1 MGYGGIVRS
10 VLEVITKSSVAPR
23 SNSAWY
29 TELSQF
35 MNTLETHVE
44 ESRGIVNA
52 GCRPG
57 LPSLPCTSPRDRC

>member
-10 VLEVITKSSVAPR
+10 VLEVITNSSVEPR

-35 MNTLETHVE
+35 MNTLETLVE
-44 ESRGIVNA
+44 ESRGSEHRVQA
-52 GCRPG
+52 WPAKSSVY
-57 LPSLPCTSPRDRC
+57 LSS

>member
-10 VLEVITKSSVAPR
+10 VLEVITNSSVAPR

-44 ESRGIVNA
+44 ESRGSERRVQA
-52 GCRPG
+52 WPAKSSVY
-57 LPSLPCTSPRDRC
+57 LSS